1 MTMSF
6 SFDDH
11 IQSCIYARQMIGMIK
26 GTFTFL
32 DKGIFNH
39 LYKALVRP
47 HLEYGTA
54 IWSPYL
60 KRQSVTI

>member
-47 HLEYGTA
+47 HLEYGNV
-54 IWSPYL
+54 I
-60 KRQSVTI
+60 